1 MSSPPLR
8 VFLSPE
14 EDCTLFQLRKSQDIP
29 QRTKDRAEMVRLNA
43 CGWRVQ
49 EIARYFY
56 CAESTV
62 RTTLHRWQ
70 QSGLPGLW
78 DAPRPGR
85 TRCWQEED
93 LDYIQNGLEES
104 KLYSSPQ
111 TLQKLA
117 RERNLN
123 LSIPHIRR
131 LLKKKKQ

>member
-14 EDCTLFQLRKSQDIP
+14 EDFTLFQLRKSQDIP

-70 QSGLPGLW
+70 KSGLPGLW

-85 TRCWQEED
+85 TRCWQQED

-104 KLYSSPQ
+104 QLYNNPQ
-111 TLQKLA
+111 NLQKLA